1 MVKAWC
7 IARLA
12 HGAYSV
18 HGAPCTRHAWSSA
31 QVHLQVLLVCPTA
44 STCAHPTTHRLPL
57 DRIPLSQ
64 APLLKPCMHTRA
76 DTHTRQ
82 NSPPL
87 PPHTA
92 HTCANTH
99 THTHRERET
108 HKHTC
113 VTAPLP
119 PIPTCRA
126 CASAEGHT
134 CQRPHPLSPSHTLFH
149 IPHPAYEHALMQ
161 PATLMPLPYSS
172 RTPPRAPTCVA
183 ACAASVAPPHAHV
196 CPSFPPK
203 PHTHAHTYTK
213 RSHKHTHAC
222 ARTRCAPV

>member
-1 MVKAWC
+1 MVRTQYMA
-7 IARLA
+7 
-12 HGAYSV
+12 
-18 HGAPCTRHAWSSA
+18 RHAPGTPGPVLKCTCRFYSYAQLHPHVLTQPPIDCPLTGFLFPKLPYSSPA
-31 QVHLQVLLVCPTA
+31 CTPVQ
-44 STCAHPTTHRLPL
+44 THTLAKTP
-57 DRIPLSQ
+57 P
-64 APLLKPCMHTRA
+64 PLL
-76 DTHTRQ
+76 
-82 NSPPL
+82 
-87 PPHTA
+87 PHTA
-92 HTCANTH
+92 HTCAN